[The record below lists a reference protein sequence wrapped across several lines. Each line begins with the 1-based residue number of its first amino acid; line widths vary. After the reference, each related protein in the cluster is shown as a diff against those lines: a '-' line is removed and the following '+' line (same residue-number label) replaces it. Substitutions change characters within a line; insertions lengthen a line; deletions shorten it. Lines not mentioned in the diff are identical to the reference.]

1 MQKYTAP
8 VTYQQK
14 RMLFMEKIR
23 FISDELKKIYGQKIY
38 KLSLQSGCTCPNRDG
53 TAGTGGCTFC
63 SEGGSGDFAAP
74 LNLPSD
80 RSDIFYR
87 TDQSISLSSRL
98 GSQISLRD
106 VPAAETLS
114 SQIEFAKKR
123 VDSKISSKIPPEER
137 LYIAYFQSFTNTYGD
152 FGKLKVL
159 FTEAIKRPDI
169 VTLSIAT
176 RPDCIS
182 DDMLSLLSD
191 LNRIKPV
198 WIELGLQTIHE
209 ATARRI
215 NRCYPLSCYEETYRR
230 LKSAGLTVITHVILG
245 LPGETHADM
254 YETIRYLAGLDP
266 VLDGIK
272 LQLLH
277 ILKGTRLYDEYLEK
291 PFHIMSLDEYAEVII
306 QCIRLLPEETI
317 VHRITGDGP
326 KSLLVEPLWSA
337 NKKNVLNTINK
348 KLRIAGLL

>member
-1 MQKYTAP
+1 
-8 VTYQQK
+8 
-14 RMLFMEKIR
+14 MEKIR

-106 VPAAETLS
+106 VPVAEALS

-152 FGKLKVL
+152 FSKLKVL

-182 DDMLSLLSD
+182 DEMLSLLSD

-277 ILKGTRLYDEYLEK
+277 ILKGTRLYDEYLEE

-306 QCIRLLPEETI
+306 QCIRLLPEETL